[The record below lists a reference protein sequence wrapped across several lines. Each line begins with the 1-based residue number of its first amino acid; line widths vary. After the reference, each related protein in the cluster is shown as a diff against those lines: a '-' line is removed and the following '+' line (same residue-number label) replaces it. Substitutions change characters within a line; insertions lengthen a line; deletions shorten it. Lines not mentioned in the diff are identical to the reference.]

1 MFDVLGSLGGSKRL
15 PIYVTYSLPY
25 AVITTARASRARFL
39 VASHQ
44 AFLILG
50 KGRAFAALVVIFP
63 IGAISRKG
71 GWVGRRRVG
80 GVDLGAA
87 KRCGITPPT
96 FKIKI
101 GRGGCDRREIGRDFL
116 YAISAYRPYRRLEI
130 APEQSATRVRCP
142 RLFAIGERRDCH
154 VE

>member
-1 MFDVLGSLGGSKRL
+1 MLAVLGSLAGSKRL

-63 IGAISRKG
+63 IGAISRKWGLGWAAAG
-71 GWVGRRRVG
+71 GRSGFG
-80 GVDLGAA
+80 GSEAL
-87 KRCGITPPT
+87 RYNPT
-96 FKIKI
+96 YF
-101 GRGGCDRREIGRDFL
+101 
-116 YAISAYRPYRRLEI
+116 
-130 APEQSATRVRCP
+130 
-142 RLFAIGERRDCH
+142 
-154 VE
+154 